1 MMLKI
6 NLNILLDL
14 NFPIYI
20 QAMYAFQKPYPS
32 NIFLFGITMQI
43 FSLICSIKKKKI
55 LGKKA
60 LYLVRVCVCVFT
72 LIYFNVTIL

>member
-1 MMLKI
+1 MLKI
-6 NLNILLDL
+6 NLNVLLDL

-43 FSLICSIKKKKI
+43 FSLICSIKKKKNP
-55 LGKKA
+55 GKKSIIFSKG
-60 LYLVRVCVCVFT
+60 VCVCVYTYLF
-72 LIYFNVTIL
+72 